1 MLLICVVSMVL
12 CLVAV
17 TLTIDGLSE
26 VAVESTLYISC
37 HSVANTFAP
46 IFFIHDRMILTNAT
60 DDSSVLISVGPS
72 TSYLAVRDV
81 EQEHA
86 GVYTCAVNTGG
97 TGGTAFAELNVTVRE
112 GEFSMTGIYAFGE
125 NKFVT
130 HYVYI
135 SEPPAIEMFS
145 FSGDSIQ
152 SQVETVL
159 EGSSVLLTCDA
170 FGIPKPTLMWE
181 KDGEPV
187 SSTHITGVSS
197 EAYHRVETLTLGG
210 VVMENS
216 GVYTCVATNRGGDDS
231 ASAELQVIGLCLLY
245 HSFPMHAHHIMF
257 LCSRSVPH

>member
-1 MLLICVVSMVL
+1 MVL

-37 HSVANTFAP
+37 HSAANTFAP
-46 IFFIHDRMILTNAT
+46 IFFIHDRMILTNST

-72 TSYLAVRDV
+72 TSYLDVRG
-81 EQEHA
+81 EHA

-125 NKFVT
+125 HKFVT

-145 FSGDSIQ
+145 FSGDGIQ

-159 EGSSVLLTCDA
+159 ARE
-170 FGIPKPTLMWE
+170 F
-181 KDGEPV
+181 
-187 SSTHITGVSS
+187 SSTHLRCIWNSRTYTDVG
-197 EAYHRVETLTLGG
+197 EGWRVHTSPVCPVRHTTEW
-210 VVMENS
+210 
-216 GVYTCVATNRGGDDS
+216 R
-231 ASAELQVIGLCLLY
+231 
-245 HSFPMHAHHIMF
+245 P
-257 LCSRSVPH
+257 